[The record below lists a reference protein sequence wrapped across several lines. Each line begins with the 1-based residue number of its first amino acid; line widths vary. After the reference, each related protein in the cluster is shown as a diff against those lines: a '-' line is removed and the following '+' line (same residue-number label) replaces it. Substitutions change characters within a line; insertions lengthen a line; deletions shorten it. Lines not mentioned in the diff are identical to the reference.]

1 MRRGAPVWTIAVL
14 VALLLGSYV
23 VYTQAVVADLR
34 REALRST
41 TAYAHLYRALSD
53 TTEGASTQAL
63 LDLSRSI
70 REHGVPLIVTDASGR
85 PAAHA
90 NLPGVPD
97 DAPADDP
104 RIRAF
109 VSRLDAENA
118 PVAVAEVGSVH
129 YGNTPLV
136 KGLRVIP
143 VLQALTAAILLLA
156 AVFIVRTRGRAARER
171 IWAGMARESAHQLG
185 TPLSSL
191 AGWIELLEERGASS
205 DTVRRAASQMRAD
218 LERLER
224 VAHRFERI
232 GREPHSERVD
242 VRALVERVAAYFRAR
257 APARSHSID
266 IAVRHDAGDLTVL
279 GDPVLLEWAIEA
291 LAKNAVDALAG
302 RGGTIGLSTGRVA
315 DAVRIRVTDD
325 GPGIPR
331 ELRTRVFEPG
341 FSTKPSGWG
350 IGLPLAR
357 RIVEE
362 GHHGKLALAV
372 GDRGATFDV
381 ILR

>member
-1 MRRGAPVWTIAVL
+1 MRRGAPVSTIGVL

-34 REALRST
+34 REARRSS

-63 LDLSRSI
+63 LDLARSI
-70 REHGVPLIVTDASGR
+70 REHGVPLIVTDAAGH

-90 NLPGVPD
+90 NLPGVSD
-97 DAPADDP
+97 GVPADDE
-104 RIRAF
+104 RVRAF
-109 VSRLDAENA
+109 VPRLDRENA
-118 PVAVAEVGSVH
+118 PVTVAGVGKVH

-143 VLQALTAAILLLA
+143 LLQAATAGVLLLA
-156 AVFIVRTRGRAARER
+156 AVAIVRTGGRAARER

-191 AGWIELLEERGASS
+191 AGWIELLQERGDAE
-205 DTVRRAASQMRAD
+205 TVHRATDHMRAD

-224 VAHRFERI
+224 IAHRFERI
-232 GREPHSERVD
+232 GRDPRTEPVD
-242 VRALVERVAAYFRAR
+242 ARALVDRVAAYFRAR
-257 APARSHSID
+257 VPTRSNSID
-266 IAVRHDAGDLTVL
+266 IDVRHDGAELTVL

-302 RGGTIGLSTGRVA
+302 RGGTISLSTARVA
-315 DAVRIRVTDD
+315 GAVRIRVADD

-341 FSTKPSGWG
+341 FSTKASGWG
-350 IGLPLAR
+350 IGLALAR

-362 GHHGKLALAV
+362 GHGGKLALATA
-372 GDRGATFDV
+372 DRGATFDV

>member
-1 MRRGAPVWTIAVL
+1 MRRAAPVSTIAVL

-23 VYTQAVVADLR
+23 VYTQAVVANLR
-34 REALRST
+34 REARRSS

-53 TTEGASTQAL
+53 TTEDASTQAL
-63 LDLSRSI
+63 LDLARSI
-70 REHGVPLIVTDASGR
+70 REHGVPLIVTDPSGR

-90 NLPGVPD
+90 NLPGISEDV
-97 DAPADDP
+97 PADDE
-104 RIRAF
+104 RVRAF
-109 VSRLDAENA
+109 VARLDGDNR
-118 PVAVAEVGSVH
+118 PVDVPGVGKVH

-136 KGLRVIP
+136 TGLRVIP
-143 VLQALTAAILLLA
+143 LLQAATAAVLLLA
-156 AVFIVRTRGRAARER
+156 AVFIVRTGGRAARER

-191 AGWIELLEERGASS
+191 AGWIEVLEEHRDGE
-205 DTVRRAASQMRAD
+205 TVARATGQMRAD

-232 GREPHSERVD
+232 GRDRRSEPVD
-242 VRALVERVAAYFRAR
+242 ARALVDRVAAYFRAR
-257 APARSHSID
+257 VPTRSHTID
-266 IAVRHDAGDLTVL
+266 IDVHHDGTELTVL

-302 RGGTIGLSTGRVA
+302 RGGTIRLSTARVGPSI
-315 DAVRIRVTDD
+315 RIRVADD

-331 ELRTRVFEPG
+331 ELRTRVFDAG
-341 FSTKPSGWG
+341 FSTKAGGWG
-350 IGLPLAR
+350 IGLALAR

-362 GHHGKLALAV
+362 GHGGKLALAAA
-372 GDRGATFDV
+372 DRGATFDV

>member
-1 MRRGAPVWTIAVL
+1 MRRRAPVFTIAVL

-34 REALRST
+34 RETRRSS
-41 TAYAHLYRALSD
+41 TAYARLYRALSD

-63 LDLSRSI
+63 LDLARSI
-70 REHGVPLIVTDASGR
+70 REQGVPLIVTDAAGR

-90 NLPGVPD
+90 NLPGIAEDV
-97 DAPADDP
+97 PADHE
-104 RIRAF
+104 RVRAF
-109 VSRLDAENA
+109 VPRLDAENP
-118 PVAVAEVGSVH
+118 PVAVVGVGKVH

-143 VLQALTAAILLLA
+143 FLQAATAGVLLLA
-156 AVFIVRTRGRAARER
+156 AVAIVRTRGRAARER

-191 AGWIELLEERGASS
+191 AGWVEVLEERGDSAA
-205 DTVRRAASQMRAD
+205 VRQATAPMRAD

-224 VAHRFERI
+224 IAHRFERI
-232 GREPHSERVD
+232 GREPRREPVD
-242 VRALVERVAAYFRAR
+242 GRALVDRVATYFRAR
-257 APARSHSID
+257 VPTRSHSID
-266 IAVRHDAGDLTVL
+266 IAVHHDDAELTVL
-279 GDPVLLEWAIEA
+279 GDPVLLEWAVEA

-302 RGGTIGLSTGRVA
+302 RGGTITFSTGRVEG
-315 DAVRIRVTDD
+315 AVRIRVADD

-357 RIVEE
+357 RIIEE
-362 GHHGKLALAV
+362 GHGGKLALTTA
-372 GDRGATFDV
+372 DRGATFDV

>member
-1 MRRGAPVWTIAVL
+1 MRRGAPVSIIAVL

-34 REALRST
+34 REARRSS
-41 TAYAHLYRALSD
+41 TAYARLYRALSD

-63 LDLSRSI
+63 LDLARSI
-70 REHGVPLIVTDASGR
+70 REQGVPLIVTDAAGR

-90 NLPGVPD
+90 NLPGVPEET
-97 DAPADDP
+97 PADDE
-104 RIRAF
+104 RVRAF
-109 VSRLDAENA
+109 VERLDAENA
-118 PVAVAEVGSVH
+118 PVAVVGVGKVH

-143 VLQALTAAILLLA
+143 LLQAATAGVLLLA
-156 AVFIVRTRGRAARER
+156 AVLIVRTGGRAARER

-191 AGWIELLEERGASS
+191 AGWIELLDEKGDA
-205 DTVRRAASQMRAD
+205 DVVRRATGQMRAD

-224 VAHRFERI
+224 IAHRFERI
-232 GREPHSERVD
+232 GRDPRSEPVD
-242 VRALVERVAAYFRAR
+242 ARALVDRVAAYFRAR
-257 APARSHSID
+257 VPTQSRSID
-266 IAVRHDAGDLTVL
+266 ITVHHDVAELTVL

-302 RGGTIGLSTGRVA
+302 RGGTISLSTGRV
-315 DAVRIRVTDD
+315 DGGVRIRVADD

-331 ELRTRVFEPG
+331 ELRARVFEPG
-341 FSTKPSGWG
+341 FSTKPAGWG

-357 RIVEE
+357 RIVE
-362 GHHGKLALAV
+362 GHGGKLALTTA
-372 GDRGATFDV
+372 DRGATFDV

>member
-1 MRRGAPVWTIAVL
+1 MRRGAPVSTIAVL
-14 VALLLGSYV
+14 FALLLGSYV

-34 REALRST
+34 REALRSS

-63 LDLSRSI
+63 LDLARSI
-70 REHGVPLIVTDASGR
+70 REHGVPLIVTDAAGR

-90 NLPGVPD
+90 NLPGIPD
-97 DAPADDP
+97 DVPADDE
-104 RIRAF
+104 RVRAF
-109 VSRLDAENA
+109 VPRLDAENA
-118 PVAVAEVGSVH
+118 PVSVAAVGKVH
-129 YGNTPLV
+129 YGNPPLV
-136 KGLRVIP
+136 RGLRIIP
-143 VLQALTAAILLLA
+143 ALQALTAGILLLA
-156 AVFIVRTRGRAARER
+156 GFLIVRTGGRAARER

-191 AGWIELLEERGASS
+191 AGWIELLEERGTDAG
-205 DTVRRAASQMRAD
+205 TVDRATGQMRAD
-218 LERLER
+218 LDRLER

-232 GREPHSERVD
+232 GREPRSERVD
-242 VRALVERVAAYFRAR
+242 VRALVDRVAAYFRAR
-257 APARSHSID
+257 VPTRANPID
-266 IAVRHDAGDLTVL
+266 IDVRHDAPELTVL

-302 RGGTIGLSTGRVA
+302 RGGTVTLSTTRVN
-315 DAVRIRVTDD
+315 DAVRIRVADD

-331 ELRTRVFEPG
+331 DLRARVFEPG
-341 FSTKPSGWG
+341 FSTKPGGWG
-350 IGLPLAR
+350 VGLALAR

-362 GHHGKLALAV
+362 GHRGKLGLASA
-372 GDRGATFDV
+372 DRGATFDV

>member
-1 MRRGAPVWTIAVL
+1 VL

-23 VYTQAVVADLR
+23 LYTQAVVADLR
-34 REALRST
+34 REALRSS

-63 LDLSRSI
+63 LDLARSI
-70 REHGVPLIVTDASGR
+70 REQGVPLIVTDAGGR
-85 PAAHA
+85 AAAHA
-90 NLPGVPD
+90 NLPGIPD
-97 DAPADDP
+97 DVPADDD
-104 RIRAF
+104 RVRAF
-109 VSRLDAENA
+109 VPRLDAENT
-118 PVAVAEVGSVH
+118 PVAVPAVGEVH
-129 YGNTPLV
+129 YGNTSLV
-136 KGLRVIP
+136 KALRIIP
-143 VLQALTAAILLLA
+143 LLQALTVGVLLLA
-156 AVFIVRTRGRAARER
+156 AVAIVRTRGRAARER

-191 AGWIELLEERGASS
+191 AGWIELLEERGAGG
-205 DTVRRAASQMRAD
+205 DAVHRATGQMRAD

-232 GREPHSERVD
+232 GREPRSEPVD
-242 VRALVERVAAYFRAR
+242 VRALVDRVAAYFRAR
-257 APARSHSID
+257 VPTRSHSID
-266 IAVRHDAGDLTVL
+266 ITVRHDDAELTVL

-302 RGGTIGLSTGRVA
+302 RGGTIDLSTARLT
-315 DAVRIRVTDD
+315 DAARIRVTDD

-331 ELRTRVFEPG
+331 ELRARVFEPG

-350 IGLPLAR
+350 IGLALAR

-362 GHHGKLALAV
+362 GHGGKLALAAA
-372 GDRGATFDV
+372 DRGTTFDV

>member
-23 VYTQAVVADLR
+23 VYTQTVVADLR
-34 REALRST
+34 REALRSS
-41 TAYAHLYRALSD
+41 TAYARLYRALSD

-63 LDLSRSI
+63 LDLARSI
-70 REHGVPLIVTDASGR
+70 REQGVPLIVTDRTGR
-85 PAAHA
+85 PTAHA
-90 NLPGVPD
+90 NLSGVAD
-97 DAPADDP
+97 DVPADDE
-104 RIRAF
+104 RVRSF
-109 VSRLDAENA
+109 VRRLDAENR
-118 PVAVAEVGSVH
+118 PVVVAGVGEIH

-136 KGLRVIP
+136 KGLRIIP
-143 VLQALTAAILLLA
+143 LLQAVTAAILLLA
-156 AVFIVRTRGRAARER
+156 AFFIVRTGGRAARER

-191 AGWIELLEERGASS
+191 AGWIELLE
-205 DTVRRAASQMRAD
+205 DRAATEATVSHATGHMRAD

-232 GREPHSERVD
+232 GREPRTEPVD
-242 VRALVERVAAYFRAR
+242 ARALVDRVAAYFRAR
-257 APARSHSID
+257 VPTRANAIE
-266 IAVRHDAGDLTVL
+266 IAVRHDDVQLTVL

-302 RGGTIGLSTGRVA
+302 RGGTITLSTARVGDGVRVRVA
-315 DAVRIRVTDD
+315 DD

-331 ELRTRVFEPG
+331 ELRARVFEPG
-341 FSTKPSGWG
+341 FSTKPGGWG
-350 IGLPLAR
+350 VGLALAR

-362 GHHGKLALAV
+362 GHRGRLALAPA
-372 GDRGATFDV
+372 DRGATFDV

>member
-23 VYTQAVVADLR
+23 AYTQAVVADLR

-41 TAYAHLYRALSD
+41 TAYARLYRALSD

-63 LDLSRSI
+63 LDLARSI
-70 REHGVPLIVTDASGR
+70 REHGVPLIVTDRTGR
-85 PAAHA
+85 PTAHA
-90 NLPGVPD
+90 NLPGV
-97 DAPADDP
+97 ADDVP
-104 RIRAF
+104 AEDERVRAF
-109 VSRLDAENA
+109 VRRLDAENR
-118 PVAVAEVGSVH
+118 PVVVAGVGEVH

-136 KGLRVIP
+136 KGLRIIP
-143 VLQALTAAILLLA
+143 LLQAVTAAILFLA
-156 AVFIVRTRGRAARER
+156 ALFIVRTGGRAARER

-191 AGWIELLEERGASS
+191 AGWIELLEERAATE
-205 DTVRRAASQMRAD
+205 DTVRRATGHMRAD

-232 GREPHSERVD
+232 GREPRTEPVD
-242 VRALVERVAAYFRAR
+242 ARALVDRVAAYFRAR
-257 APARSHSID
+257 VPTRANPID
-266 IAVRHDAGDLTVL
+266 IAVRHEDAELTVL

-302 RGGTIGLSTGRVA
+302 RGGTITLSTARVG
-315 DAVRIRVTDD
+315 DAVRVRVADD

-331 ELRTRVFEPG
+331 ELRARVFEPG
-341 FSTKPSGWG
+341 FSTKPGGWG
-350 IGLPLAR
+350 VGLALAR

-362 GHHGKLALAV
+362 GHGGKLALAAA
-372 GDRGATFDV
+372 DRGAIFDV

>member
-1 MRRGAPVWTIAVL
+1 MRRAAPVSIIAIL

-23 VYTQAVVADLR
+23 VYTQTVVADLR
-34 REALRST
+34 REALRSST
-41 TAYAHLYRALSD
+41 DYAHLYRALSD

-63 LDLSRSI
+63 LDLARSI
-70 REHGVPLIVTDASGR
+70 RERGVPLIVTDAAGR

-90 NLPGVPD
+90 NLPGIPD
-97 DAPADDP
+97 DAAADDG
-104 RIRAF
+104 RVRAF
-109 VSRLDAENA
+109 VRRLDAENS
-118 PVAVAEVGSVH
+118 PVAVPGVGKVH
-129 YGNTPLV
+129 YGNTSLV
-136 KGLRVIP
+136 KALRVIP
-143 VLQALTAAILLLA
+143 LLQALTAGVLLLG

-191 AGWIELLEERGASS
+191 AGWIELLEERGARG
-205 DTVRRAASQMRAD
+205 DTVRRATDQMRAD

-224 VAHRFERI
+224 VARRFERI
-232 GREPHSERVD
+232 GREPRIEPVD
-242 VRALVERVAAYFRAR
+242 VRALVDRVAAYFRAR
-257 APARSHSID
+257 APTRSHSID
-266 IAVRHDAGDLTVL
+266 ISVRHEAPELTVL
-279 GDPVLLEWAIEA
+279 GDPVLLEWALEA
-291 LAKNAVDALAG
+291 LTKNALDALGG
-302 RGGTIGLSTGRVA
+302 RGGRIDLSTARIG
-315 DAVRIRVTDD
+315 DAVRIRVADD

-331 ELRTRVFEPG
+331 EHRARVFEPG

-362 GHHGKLALAV
+362 GHRGKLALAAA
-372 GDRGATFDV
+372 DRGATFDV

>member
-1 MRRGAPVWTIAVL
+1 MRRAAPVSTIALL

-23 VYTQAVVADLR
+23 VYTRAVVADLR
-34 REALRST
+34 REARRSS

-63 LDLSRSI
+63 LDLARSI
-70 REHGVPLIVTDASGR
+70 REHGVPLIVTDATGR

-90 NLPGVPD
+90 NLPGLSED
-97 DAPADDP
+97 TPADDP
-104 RIRAF
+104 RVLAF
-109 VSRLDAENA
+109 VPRLDRENR
-118 PVAVAEVGSVH
+118 PVAVRGIGEVH

-136 KGLRVIP
+136 TGLRVIP
-143 VLQALTAAILLLA
+143 LLLAGTAAVLFVAAIL
-156 AVFIVRTRGRAARER
+156 IVRTRGRAARER

-191 AGWIELLEERGASS
+191 AGWIELLEERRDGE
-205 DTVRRAASQMRAD
+205 TVERAAGQMRVD

-232 GREPHSERVD
+232 GREPRSEPVD
-242 VRALVERVAAYFRAR
+242 ARALVDRVASYFRAR
-257 APARSHSID
+257 VPTRSHSIE
-266 IAVRHDAGDLTVL
+266 ITVRHDTDELTVL
-279 GDPVLLEWAIEA
+279 GDPVLLEWAVEA

-302 RGGTIGLSTGRVA
+302 RGGTIALSTARIDDG
-315 DAVRIRVTDD
+315 VRIRVADD
-325 GPGIPR
+325 GPGIAR
-331 ELRTRVFEPG
+331 DLRTRVFEPG

-362 GHHGKLALAV
+362 GHGGRLALTGA
-372 GDRGATFDV
+372 DRGATFDV